1 MWIYVSA
8 VMMVAALTQGAPQFP
23 TPAAAATPTAYQ
35 TQQAQVS
42 QYQGTGQ
49 SPAQTTP
56 IEILTQNEEN
66 NADGSFN
73 YEFETSNGIK
83 QQASGFL
90 KKVIVA
96 RFEGDGKSANEG
108 PSEDEVIVQTGSYSY
123 TDPEGKI
130 ITLT

>member
-1 MWIYVSA
+1 MWIYVST
-8 VMMVAALTQGAPQFP
+8 VMMVAALTQGAPQVP
-23 TPAAAATPTAYQ
+23 TPAAQAYQ

-42 QYQGTGQ
+42 QYQGQTQ
-49 SPAQTTP
+49 SQSQSQTTP
-56 IEILTQNEEN
+56 IAIITQNDEN

-73 YEFETSNGIK
+73 YDFETSNGIK

-96 RFEGDGKSANEG
+96 RFDGDGKSANEG
-108 PSEDEVIVQTGSYSY
+108 PGEEEVIVQTGSYSY

>member
-1 MWIYVSA
+1 MWIFVST
-8 VMMVAALTQGAPQFP
+8 VMMVAALTQGAPQFSTP
-23 TPAAAATPTAYQ
+23 TPIAYQQ

-49 SPAQTTP
+49 SQSQTTP
-56 IEILTQNEEN
+56 IAILTQNEEN

-108 PSEDEVIVQTGSYSY
+108 PGEDEVIVQTGSYSY
-123 TDPEGKI
+123 TDPEGKL

>member
-1 MWIYVSA
+1 MWFFVST
-8 VMMVAALTQGAPQFP
+8 VLMVAALTQGAPQFS
-23 TPAAAATPTAYQ
+23 TPTATAYQQ
-35 TQQAQVS
+35 TQQGQGQVS
-42 QYQGTGQ
+42 QFQGTGQ
-49 SPAQTTP
+49 SQSQTTP
-56 IEILTQNEEN
+56 ISILTQNEEN

-96 RFEGDGKSANEG
+96 RFDGDGKSANEG
-108 PSEDEVIVQTGSYSY
+108 PGEEEVIVQTGSYSY

>member
-1 MWIYVSA
+1 MWIYVST
-8 VMMVAALTQGAPQFP
+8 VIMVAALTHGAPQLS
-23 TPAAAATPTAYQ
+23 TP
-35 TQQAQVS
+35 QQEQVQQYSSVQS
-42 QYQGTGQ
+42 QQGQ
-49 SPAQTTP
+49 SQSQTTP
-56 IEILTQNEEN
+56 VSILTQNEEN

-73 YEFETSNGIK
+73 YAFETSNGIK

-96 RFEGDGKSANEG
+96 RFEGDGKSANEVG
-108 PSEDEVIVQTGSYSY
+108 GEEEVIVQTGSYSY

>member
-1 MWIYVSA
+1 MWTYVSA
-8 VMMVAALTQGAPQFP
+8 IMMVAALTQGAPQIP
-23 TPAAAATPTAYQ
+23 TPAGTAYQ
-35 TQQAQVS
+35 SQQAQVS

-49 SPAQTTP
+49 TQSQTAP

-108 PSEDEVIVQTGSYSY
+108 AGEEEVIVQTGSYSY
-123 TDPEGKI
+123 TDPEGKL

>member
-1 MWIYVSA
+1 MWFFVST
-8 VMMVAALTQGAPQFP
+8 VMMVAALTQGAPQFS
-23 TPAAAATPTAYQ
+23 TPTATAYQQ
-35 TQQAQVS
+35 TQQGQGLDS
-42 QYQGTGQ
+42 QFKGTVQ
-49 SPAQTTP
+49 SQSQTTP
-56 IEILTQNEEN
+56 ISILTQNEEN

-96 RFEGDGKSANEG
+96 RFDGDGKSANEG
-108 PSEDEVIVQTGSYSY
+108 PGEEEVIVQTGSYSY